1 MKGLQVKAVLPLSTS
16 NRFHPLSTETS
27 TEENIEEIDDEN
39 GRETES
45 LNAVFIK
52 ENDHHP
58 KLTRKSRKL
67 KNIQH
72 NYIQEKNSAQSFEE
86 DTGKSADN
94 SMKTCDIN
102 SISKYHLKKCPWCAF
117 KKRSC
122 ALNRSKCTASEKNC
136 YNCG

>member
-1 MKGLQVKAVLPLSTS
+1 MKGLQVKEVLPQLTS
-16 NRFHPLSTETS
+16 NRFHLLSTETS
-27 TEENIEEIDDEN
+27 IEENIEEIDDEN
-39 GRETES
+39 VRETES

-72 NYIQEKNSAQSFEE
+72 NYIQEQNSAQSFEE

-102 SISKYHLKKCPWCAF
+102 SISKYHLKKCHWCAF
-117 KKRSC
+117 KNTTVGMK
-122 ALNRSKCTASEKNC
+122 
-136 YNCG
+136 